1 MHARQGSQE
10 NAAVSKATE
19 VPKLAFTVKEFR
31 HASGICRTRIYE
43 LIAAGKLK
51 TVKLG
56 RSRLITAE
64 AANEFIASLEKAA

>member
-1 MHARQGSQE
+1 MKDHMRSAQ
-10 NAAVSKATE
+10 
-19 VPKLAFTVKEFR
+19 VPKLAYTVREFCVS
-31 HASGICRTRIYE
+31 SGIGRSRIYE

-64 AANEFIASLEKAA
+64 AANEFVAGLRGSA

>member
-1 MHARQGSQE
+1 MKAASARLDI
-10 NAAVSKATE
+10 
-19 VPKLAFTVKEFR
+19 PKLAYTVSEFCSS
-31 HASGICRTRIYE
+31 SGIGRTRTYE

-56 RSRLITAE
+56 RSRLIPAE